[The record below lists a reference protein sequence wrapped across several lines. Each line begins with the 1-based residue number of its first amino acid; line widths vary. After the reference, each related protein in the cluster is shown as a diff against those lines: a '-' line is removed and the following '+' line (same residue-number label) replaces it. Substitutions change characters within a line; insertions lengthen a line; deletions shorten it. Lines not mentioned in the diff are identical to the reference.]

1 MKSLPLI
8 LTCLLVSFL
17 GGCTRESWQKAFT
30 TEVLQLSY
38 DDFGTEAIV
47 SPVLGPR
54 GTDLR
59 ILINHGSTNSTA
71 SPRRLNTYQGLLML
85 RRNAHRLPRTPE
97 NEALRQR
104 MSRTYNRLYHSYRTR
119 REAML
124 ASPPSFGRG
133 AMPRMQMMPPV
144 PPML

>member
-1 MKSLPLI
+1 MKTLSLI
-8 LTCLLVSFL
+8 LTCLLVCLL
-17 GGCTRESWQKAFT
+17 GGCARESWKKAFT
-30 TEVLQLSY
+30 TEVLQLLY
-38 DDFGTEAIV
+38 DDFGTEAMV

-54 GTDLR
+54 GTDQR
-59 ILINHGSTNSTA
+59 IVISHGSTSSTT

-97 NEALRQR
+97 SEALRQR
-104 MSRTYNRLYHSYRTR
+104 MSRAYNRLYHSYRTR

>member
-1 MKSLPLI
+1 MKTPSLL
-8 LTCLLVSFL
+8 LACLLVAFL
-17 GGCTRESWQKAFT
+17 GGCTRESWRKAFT
-30 TEVLQLSY
+30 SEVLQLSC
-38 DDFGTEAIV
+38 DDFGTEAMV

-54 GTDLR
+54 GTDVQVV
-59 ILINHGSTNSTA
+59 INHGATNSTS

-104 MSRTYNRLYHSYRTR
+104 MTRAYSRLYHAYRTR

-124 ASPPSFGRG
+124 AAPPSVGRG
-133 AMPRMQMMPPV
+133 ALARMHMIPPV
-144 PPML
+144 PPTL